1 MKKMWVLCLAALL
14 ALVCFCAAEA
24 EGYTDESGISFPY
37 PDGWT
42 AMTEAS
48 LEGSVNF
55 GFKVRN
61 DWKSKIEYFRI
72 DWWAQSEGT
81 EMAKELGRDWF
92 NADYLSEDLVAYMVD
107 MASGRNLR
115 TEKYG
120 EVAYCLFDTEDDSGN
135 SITGAIT
142 MDHGYLH
149 VFRLISDTEE
159 KRDARMPEFTALLS
173 AVRFPASG
181 PRTGAAGS
189 VLDCYGELRE
199 GYVFSRPQEVTVVI
213 WLWNIGDEDFPGPLM
228 LYDPDLN
235 LVEEL
240 GETGLA
246 AGESLMREYRWNMT
260 KRNLTDGEFSYYVRY
275 PVKDES
281 TGELTYDKAKKIT
294 FGITWFP

>member
-1 MKKMWVLCLAALL
+1 MKKMWVLCLATVL

-24 EGYTDESGISFPY
+24 EDYTDESGISFPY

-42 AMTEAS
+42 AMTDSS

-61 DWKSKIEYFRI
+61 DWKTKIEYFRI

-92 NADYLSEDLVAYMVD
+92 NAYYLSEDLVAYMMDTV
-107 MASGRNLR
+107 SGRNLR

-120 EVAYCLFDTEDDSGN
+120 EVVYRLFDTEDDSGN
-135 SITGAIT
+135 SITGAVT

-149 VFRLISDTEE
+149 VFRLISDTES
-159 KRDARMPEFTALLS
+159 KRDAKMPDFTALLS
-173 AVRFPASG
+173 AVRFPASE
-181 PRTGAAGS
+181 PRDVPAGS

-199 GYVFSRPQEVTVVI
+199 GNVFSGPQEVTVVI
-213 WLWNIGDEDFPGPLM
+213 WLWNVGDEDFPGPLM
-228 LYDPDLN
+228 VYDPDLN
-235 LVEEL
+235 LVEEP
-240 GETGLA
+240 GDPGLA
-246 AGESLMREYRWNMT
+246 AGGMLMLEYKWNMT

-294 FGITWFP
+294 FGITYFP

>member
-48 LEGSVNF
+48 LGESVNF

-61 DWKSKIEYFRI
+61 DWKTKIEYFRI

-92 NADYLSEDLVAYMVD
+92 NADYLSEDLVAYMMDTV
-107 MASGRNLR
+107 SGRNLR

-149 VFRLISDTEE
+149 LFRLISDTEA
-159 KRDARMPEFTALLS
+159 KRDARMTDFTALLS
-173 AVRFPASG
+173 AVRFPASE
-181 PRTGAAGS
+181 PRDVPAGS

-199 GYVFSRPQEVTVVI
+199 GNMFSGPQEVTVVL
-213 WLWNIGDEDFPGPLM
+213 WLWNIGDEDFAGPLM
-228 LYDPDLN
+228 VYDPDRN
-235 LVEEL
+235 PVEEL
-240 GETGLA
+240 GDPGLA

-275 PVKDES
+275 PEKDES
-281 TGELTYDKAKKIT
+281 TGEVTYDNAKKIT
-294 FGITWFP
+294 FRIMYIR